1 MWTASS
7 LEHNRQKLYEELKSG
22 SVKGLKAIGD
32 FTVDQEWADKLFV
45 SARIVNNQGQ
55 PLTLTVKLLPSKSTI
70 AAKVNG
76 SEVEVTTNADGSF
89 AIPTSAAGDVI
100 DLTVTPIPDA
110 IGTVSS
116 DMTCGYFSVFDS
128 STLTINQGVT
138 VTLNNPG
145 RNFNFFDKSKIE
157 LHGTLAG
164 SAGSDA
170 TWMDR
175 SYINVYLSDGAKY
188 TVTGLS
194 CMDGDSYL
202 VYYGYDAATDGNG
215 TVSVKNGSTDV
226 TSTSKGYKTTTY
238 TFTATPS
245 DGYKFVNWTKGAGGD
260 VLGTDASI
268 NVTCE
273 QNGQYQVYA
282 NFEEDAPATFSV
294 TLADGTEDAEN
305 WEITPN
311 TDLTGGETVTIKYKG
326 TKKVKSV
333 KAVKK

>member
-1 MWTASS
+1 MK
-7 LEHNRQKLYEELKSG
+7 QKRKSG
-22 SVKGLKAIGD
+22 R
-32 FTVDQEWADKLFV
+32 KLLSFL
-45 SARIVNNQGQ
+45 
-55 PLTLTVKLLPSKSTI
+55 LTLAMVVGLVPGMSLTAYAAEGNIDAFNESLTI
-70 AAKVNG
+70 
-76 SEVEVTTNADGSF
+76 
-89 AIPTSAAGDVI
+89 
-100 DLTVTPIPDA
+100 
-110 IGTVSS
+110 SS
-116 DMTCGYFSVFDS
+116 DMTCTRFSVLNG

-145 RNFNFFDKSKIE
+145 GNFSFFDESKIE

-164 SAGSDA
+164 SAGSGA

-194 CMDGDSYL
+194 CMEGDNFL

-226 TSTSKGYKTTTY
+226 TSASKGYKATSY

-245 DGYKFVNWTKGAGGD
+245 DGYKFKNWTKGAGGE

-282 NFEEDAPATFSV
+282 NFERDKTEQTITAEDVTATYGDTDKSV
-294 TLADGTEDAEN
+294 SGTTTGDGA
-305 WEITPN
+305 IS
-311 TDLTGGETVTIKYKG
+311 YS
-326 TKKVKSV
+326 VKSGDAV
-333 KAVKK
+333 TTLPKTGDGAKPVLWLGMIAAGLAVAFAAGFVKKRRER